1 MDDLASQVAVL
12 LDTMGIRYTQFEE
25 CIRIELPSGFGQME
39 IGGLPDG
46 DSIVGLLNHEWHTHG
61 SLLLPEYGEDVPA
74 AIAAFIGAIFSGE
87 LKMVEFQLPGEK
99 AKRIIEDDIESFLA
113 NKQPGEVDTVFK
125 IENTEQGVSGY
136 RRQSAPQPER
146 GRWR

>member
-1 MDDLASQVAVL
+1 MEDLASQVAVL
-12 LDTMGIRYTQFEE
+12 LDTKGIRYTQFEE

-39 IGGLPDG
+39 IEGLPDG
-46 DSIVGLLNHEWHTHG
+46 DSIIGLLNHEWHTHG
-61 SLLLPEYGEDVPA
+61 SLLLPEYGEDIPS

-99 AKRIIEDDIESFLA
+99 AKRIIEDDIESFME

-125 IENTEQGVSGY
+125 IENTEQGGPAYPPQGVG
-136 RRQSAPQPER
+136 SADP
-146 GRWR
+146 